1 MKRVMIVGQ
10 PGSGESTL
18 ARTLGEVTGLRVV
31 HMDKI
36 HWMSGWV
43 QRDDEGRWALV
54 NEAHAREEWIFE
66 GGFSR
71 SWDVRATRA
80 DTLIW
85 IDVGVW
91 KRLLRV
97 TWRFIKYFGQARP
110 DLPEGCKEG
119 NWRELITF
127 YQWIWTT
134 RIHPRGSRSGRNPA
148 HPLGHVGTDVD
159 PRRASGRVSYPDY
172 AFGEARPCGF

>member
-10 PGSGESTL
+10 PGSGKSTL
-18 ARTLGEVTGLRVV
+18 ARMLGEVTGLRVV

-54 NEAHAREEWIFE
+54 NETHAREEWIFE

-119 NWRELITF
+119 NWRELIIF

-134 RIHPRGSRSGRNPA
+134 RHSARRRIEAVIETHRAGLDVVVLSTIPEVERYVEAVRAGITRG
-148 HPLGHVGTDVD
+148 
-159 PRRASGRVSYPDY
+159 
-172 AFGEARPCGF
+172 